1 MAAFCQ
7 ADASAT
13 HKLEVL
19 TAQIERQPEQQLLL
33 RRARVYIDNN
43 QPTMARRD
51 ISTAETLGD
60 PSAVCYVYGLL
71 LYRQGDYSA
80 ARSQFNCYL
89 KLHPEHRSSLDYRAR
104 LLRDAGEYDAALQD
118 YRRLMSIDNQLAPGY
133 YLSMARILAAMP
145 AYGPEAA
152 LLAIDERIVEIGPV
166 SSLQRYAISLEVEQG
181 DYPAA
186 IERLSTLDP
195 KLRATPGWQVEMAEL
210 QLLAGRFDD
219 ALMYITLA
227 REQLQVLKKTT
238 AHQQLTAELEELTL
252 NLEQQRRSDQET
264 HQK

>member
-1 MAAFCQ
+1 
-7 ADASAT
+7 
-13 HKLEVL
+13 
-19 TAQIERQPEQQLLL
+19 
-33 RRARVYIDNN
+33 
-43 QPTMARRD
+43 
-51 ISTAETLGD
+51 
-60 PSAVCYVYGLL
+60 
-71 LYRQGDYSA
+71 
-80 ARSQFNCYL
+80 
-89 KLHPEHRSSLDYRAR
+89 
-104 LLRDAGEYDAALQD
+104 
-118 YRRLMSIDNQLAPGY
+118 
-133 YLSMARILAAMP
+133 MP

-195 KLRATPGWQVEMAEL
+195 KLRATPGWQAEMAEL

-264 HQK
+264 HQN